1 MPDIRTCTSNATLD
15 PWRLPLRR
23 TKSQREIDMKVNNH
37 IFFDNCCSEGGG
49 LSQSSGSVGDDR
61 SNSALE

>member
-1 MPDIRTCTSNATLD
+1 MHFKCNSGSMETAFKKDE
-15 PWRLPLRR
+15 
-23 TKSQREIDMKVNNH
+23 SQREIDMKVNNH